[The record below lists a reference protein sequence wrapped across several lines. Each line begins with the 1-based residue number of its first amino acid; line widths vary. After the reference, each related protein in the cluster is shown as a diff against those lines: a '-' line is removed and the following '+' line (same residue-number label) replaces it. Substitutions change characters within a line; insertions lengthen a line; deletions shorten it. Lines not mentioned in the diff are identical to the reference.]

1 MSNDSPHAPH
11 RPPHP
16 LAFAL
21 IERLRGQPGA
31 RVLEIGA
38 GSGRNTRAL
47 AAAGLAV
54 QTLPASDCAGALA
67 THALLHGTQAS
78 LAALLA
84 QIARALE
91 PDAPLYAT
99 FGSVHDA
106 RYGKGQALEP
116 HVFAP
121 LDGDEIGVA
130 HAFFDE
136 ARLRALLA
144 PHFTVESIGE
154 TAVDEIAGSWAH
166 PAAPLRD
173 AVHWFVIAGARTDQ

>member
-16 LAFAL
+16 LALEL
-21 IERLRGQPGA
+21 IERLRGRPGA

-54 QTLPASDCAGALA
+54 QTLPATDCAGAIS
-67 THALLHGTQAS
+67 THALLHGTRES
-78 LAALLA
+78 LAAQLA
-84 QIARALE
+84 QIARSLE
-91 PDAPLYAT
+91 RDAPLYAT
-99 FGSVHDA
+99 FGSVRDA
-106 RYGKGQALEP
+106 RYGKGRALEP

-121 LDGDEIGVA
+121 LDGDEIGVP
-130 HAFFDE
+130 HAYFDE

-144 PHFTVESIGE
+144 PYFTIESIYE
-154 TAVDEIAGSWAH
+154 AAVDEIAGSWAH
-166 PAAPLRD
+166 PAAPLRN
-173 AVHWFVIAGARTDQ
+173 AVHWFVIASARSDQ